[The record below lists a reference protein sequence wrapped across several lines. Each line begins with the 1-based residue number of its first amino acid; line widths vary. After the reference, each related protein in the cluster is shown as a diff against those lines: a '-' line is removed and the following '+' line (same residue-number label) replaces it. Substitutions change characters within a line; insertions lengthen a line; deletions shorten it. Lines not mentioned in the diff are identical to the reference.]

1 MRSRKT
7 LALLAAMGLCG
18 LGSLFAQNPLL
29 PMAPLPT
36 PVDMPASE
44 PMLSAPQPEIFAPPN
59 VYPNAAAPISNYETM
74 AQPLSQEP
82 VHSGSQVM
90 ESSSSMGCNG
100 CDAAPVASCNNCAA
114 PAPVLTCNSCAVLQQ
129 VMVAP
134 APVCGCQG
142 GSGGAGYVQSG
153 YGQIG
158 YGQSYLMGSGS
169 GVASGLLSP
178 NANSGGLH
186 TRYPYYNYRHPWYYQ
201 GPPSQNVTIVW

>member
-44 PMLSAPQPEIFAPPN
+44 PMLSAPQPEIFAPTHVAPD
-59 VYPNAAAPISNYETM
+59 AAALPPSYETM
-74 AQPLSQEP
+74 AQPLSHEP
-82 VHSGSQVM
+82 MYDSSPVM

-114 PAPVLTCNSCAVLQQ
+114 PQL
-129 VMVAP
+129 VMSAP
-134 APVCGCQG
+134 ACGCQG
-142 GSGGAGYVQSG
+142 GAYGGSGGPGYIQSG
-153 YGQIG
+153 YGQMG
-158 YGQSYLMGSGS
+158 YGQSSLMGSGS